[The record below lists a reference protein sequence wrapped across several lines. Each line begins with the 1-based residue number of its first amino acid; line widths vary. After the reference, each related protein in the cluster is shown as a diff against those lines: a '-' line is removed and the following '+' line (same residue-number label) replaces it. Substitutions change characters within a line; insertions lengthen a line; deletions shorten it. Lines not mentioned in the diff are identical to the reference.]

1 MTAKPRIVGLGGTSR
16 PESTSECALRA
27 CLARVEALGGH
38 TEAFCSESLDL
49 PLYGTGAPLVP
60 AARRLVEAIRHCDGL
75 VISSPCYHG
84 GVSGAIKN
92 AFDYVEEL
100 RDDARPYLDG
110 RSVGVVVCAYGVQ
123 AVGTT
128 IVGIRSVVHALRG
141 WPTPLA
147 AGIHT
152 TGRIFDADGRC
163 TDAAAAAQLDLVAEQ
178 VWEFAAMRLSW
189 RQRARARA
197 AA

>member
-27 CLARVEALGGH
+27 CLARIETLGAS

-49 PLYGTGAPLVP
+49 PLYGTGAPLTP
-60 AARRLVEAIRHCDGL
+60 AARRLVEAIRQCDGL

-84 GVSGAIKN
+84 GISGAIKN
-92 AFDYVEEL
+92 ALDYVEEL

-110 RSVGVVVCAYGVQ
+110 RAVGIVVCAYGVQ

-128 IVGIRSVVHALRG
+128 LVGIRSIAHALRG

-147 AGIHT
+147 AGIHA
-152 TGRIFDADGRC
+152 TGKIFGADGRC
-163 TDAAAAAQLDLVAEQ
+163 TDPAAAAQLDLVAEQ
-178 VWEFAAMRLSW
+178 VWEFASMRLSW
-189 RQRARARA
+189 RAQARARA